1 MRTLKHVLAFY
12 QSIVLVNLAISV
24 GAGLLGGM
32 GNFAGSFLAF
42 GFALSIIVKEVNA
55 KPEYVF
61 YRNNGL
67 SRFQLWAWS
76 YGVNLAVFLVIS
88 SLFIVCRNMFWK

>member
-1 MRTLKHVLAFY
+1 MRRFRNVLAFY
-12 QSIVLVNLAISV
+12 QSTVLINLAISV
-24 GAGLLGGM
+24 SASILGGL

-42 GFALSIIVKEVNA
+42 GFVLSLVVKEVNA

-67 SRFQLWAWS
+67 TRVQLWLFA
-76 YGVNLAVFLVIS
+76 YLVNIAVFLLLTTIFV
-88 SLFIVCRNMFWK
+88 LCRSMF